1 MSEKSKST
9 SFLGCFFLGM
19 FGVHRF
25 YIGRWKTA
33 LLMLLTLGGLGIWT
47 MIDLMLII
55 GDKLTD
61 ANGDSLRT
69 GPPTLDDTHAG
80 FWVRFAAITVDMMI
94 VYLILIVVS
103 FVGTMALG
111 LGSLATLDLED
122 PAAVERFGA
131 AASFLIGLLF
141 LVVVPLYF
149 ALQTASSHQAT
160 VGKRIFDI
168 YVCTANPGKLNEKS
182 NGKPGLLRGLWR
194 TVCYAISSI
203 PLGLGFV
210 LGAFTSNKRALHDYL
225 AGTEVMYVTA
235 NTAAGTAAMPQA
247 PRAAE
252 QSVMR
257 ASDSTVD
264 RASAGG
270 SDKLIIAL
278 GFLLL
283 VGAAALALL

>member
-9 SFLGCFFLGM
+9 AFLGCFFLGM

-33 LLMLLTLGGLGIWT
+33 VLMLLTLGGLGIWT

-69 GPPTLDDTHAG
+69 GPPNPDDTHAG

-94 VYLILIVVS
+94 VYLILIAVS
-103 FVGTMALG
+103 FVGSMALG
-111 LGSLATLDLED
+111 LGSLATLDFED
-122 PAAVERFGA
+122 PAAVEQFGA
-131 AASFLIGLLF
+131 ASSVLVLLLF
-141 LVVVPLYF
+141 VVVVPLYF
-149 ALQTASSHQAT
+149 GLQTASSHQAT

-168 YVCTANPGKLNEKS
+168 YVCTASGGRLNV
-182 NGKPGLLRGLWR
+182 LRGLWR
-194 TVCYAISSI
+194 AVCYAISSI

-210 LGAFTSNKRALHDYL
+210 LGVLTSNKRALHDYL

-235 NTAAGTAAMPQA
+235 NTAAGTAAMAQA

-252 QSVMR
+252 PPVMR
-257 ASDSTVD
+257 ASDSAVESS
-264 RASAGG
+264 SAGG
-270 SDKLIIAL
+270 GDKIIIAL
-278 GFLLL
+278 GLLLL
-283 VGAAALALL
+283 VGSAALALL